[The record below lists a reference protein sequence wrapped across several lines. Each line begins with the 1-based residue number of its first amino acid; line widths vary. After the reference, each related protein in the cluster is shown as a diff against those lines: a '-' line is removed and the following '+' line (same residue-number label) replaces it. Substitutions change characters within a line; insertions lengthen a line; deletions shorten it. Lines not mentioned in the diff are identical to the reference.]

1 MSYIILRGRWC
12 DVIVRDVHDPTED
25 IIDYIVTCM
34 GVRATK
40 ITGSSSDD
48 WIY

>member
-1 MSYIILRGRWC
+1 MEGTIIEGKEVEYMGEAWEKAEILTATC
-12 DVIVRDVHDPTED
+12 SVIRV
-25 IIDYIVTCM
+25 
-34 GVRATK
+34 TK